1 MTLETLTDEELLQKV
16 KSALGIG
23 GTYQD
28 DTLQIYIDEVK
39 EYLEDAGVDVKLIN
53 STKALGVICR
63 GVSDLWNYGSG
74 DAKLSLYFMQRAAQL
89 AYKKVVINDELS
101 DDNSIS

>member
-1 MTLETLTDEELLQKV
+1 MALEMLTDEELLQKV

-28 DTLQIYIDEVK
+28 TTLTVYIDEVK
-39 EYLEDAGVDVKLIN
+39 EYLEDAGVDTNLIN
-53 STKALGVICR
+53 SNKAVGVICR

-74 DAKLSLYFMQRAAQL
+74 DAKLSLYFMQRVAQL
-89 AYKKVVINDELS
+89 AYKKVVTDDELS
-101 DDNSIS
+101 VDN